1 MKKVMQLLSIDRS
14 LLRVYISTADDNGLQ
29 KRPDMTATDN
39 KTQV

>member
-14 LLRVYISTADDNGLQ
+14 LLRVYISAADDNGLQ
-29 KRPDMTATDN
+29 KHPDMIATDK